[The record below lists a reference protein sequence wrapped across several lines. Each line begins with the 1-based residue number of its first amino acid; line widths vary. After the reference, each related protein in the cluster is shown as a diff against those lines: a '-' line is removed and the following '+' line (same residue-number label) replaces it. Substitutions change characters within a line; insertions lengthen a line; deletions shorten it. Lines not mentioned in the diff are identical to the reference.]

1 MILATMPPN
10 DSARPTL
17 APRVWSRLSNLSK
30 RSFRSFTSSA
40 EADDERSS
48 TDDEEGIMSL
58 GSDASGRDGSIPPA
72 RYHGED
78 VRPTS
83 RKELAGWYM
92 YAFAAET
99 YVICGQS
106 SVPEPWPLFGIADLL
121 SRNWYDDTPPFL
133 VLTPTASH
141 QASRLPTIAETEQSR
156 EHQIWA

>member
-1 MILATMPPN
+1 MLPDDSSRPP
-10 DSARPTL
+10 L

-48 TDDEEGIMSL
+48 TDDDEERMSPS
-58 GSDASGRDGSIPPA
+58 SDASGRDGSVPPA
-72 RYHGED
+72 RYQGED

-106 SVPEPWPLFGIADLL
+106 SIHEP
-121 SRNWYDDTPPFL
+121 
-133 VLTPTASH
+133 
-141 QASRLPTIAETEQSR
+141 
-156 EHQIWA
+156 